1 MIGVHVLEFM
11 PEEILALCVDPIE
24 DVKVPPMPRL
34 YAREFETGMFALNGV
49 VSDVRF
55 VAVGSRAR
63 PDLKMLKGAID
74 HVRSACDIPVVA
86 VSPSLD
92 YWQKEWLASRQV
104 PFIQNERNAYL
115 PFMGLV
121 VQDTSRGRRPS
132 PLSPQAQ
139 RIVVNLI
146 EGVWDD
152 VSAGGL
158 SKRVGKSRASVSK
171 YLSEIEAICPEVVRR
186 SGRSTML
193 ARNGMGN
200 AALLDRFEPYLR
212 SPVSRR
218 FRISYGVVPG
228 EFHKVGA
235 RLSGLSALGCMSDL
249 SIGEA
254 YPTVAIPQEGLAGA
268 MAALGEAG
276 RELPWWDEEGTD
288 VEVWA
293 YWDDLPADLQGRSVG
308 GLSSVGRLSLYLS
321 LRERFQDDVRVTD
334 AIDQLREE
342 ICR

>member
-1 MIGVHVLEFM
+1 MLEFM
-11 PEEILALCVDPIE
+11 PEEILALYVDPVE
-24 DVKVPPMPRL
+24 DVKAPLMPRL
-34 YAREFETGMFALNGV
+34 YARKFETGVFALNGIA
-49 VSDVRF
+49 SDVRF

-74 HVRSACDIPVVA
+74 SVRSACDMPVVA

-121 VQDTSRGRRPS
+121 VQETSRGRRPF

-139 RIVVNLI
+139 RVVVNLI
-146 EGVWDD
+146 EGVWND
-152 VSAGGL
+152 VSAGEL

-186 SGRSTML
+186 SGRSTVL
-193 ARNGMGN
+193 TRNGTGS
-200 AALLDRFEPYLR
+200 AVLLDRFEPFLR

-218 FRISYGVVPG
+218 FRISYGIG
-228 EFHKVGA
+228 LDELRKVGA
-235 RLSGLSALGCMSDL
+235 RLSGLSALACMSDL

-254 YPTVAIPQEGLAGA
+254 YPTVAIPQEGLADT

-276 RELPWWDEEGTD
+276 QELPWWDEEGTD
-288 VEVWA
+288 VEVWG
-293 YWDDLPADLQGRSVG
+293 YWDDLPVDLQGRSIG
-308 GLSSVGRLSLYLS
+308 GLNSVGRLSLYLS
-321 LRERFQDDVRVTD
+321 LRERFQDDVRATD
-334 AIDQLREE
+334 AVDQLREE
-342 ICR
+342 LCR